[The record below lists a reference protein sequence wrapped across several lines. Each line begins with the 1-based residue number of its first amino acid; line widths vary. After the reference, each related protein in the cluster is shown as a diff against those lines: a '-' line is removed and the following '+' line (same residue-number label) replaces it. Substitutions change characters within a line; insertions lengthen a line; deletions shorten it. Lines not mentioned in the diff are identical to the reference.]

1 MAVTVTN
8 QATPLGNKMVHD
20 TSANG
25 AAATNTTG
33 ASGVLFLVQID
44 NTANSQ
50 VSYFKMYNNASVT
63 PGTTVPDFVF
73 MVPAS
78 ASRAYSIPL
87 GVSFGTAFS
96 HCCTS
101 TGGTTGTT
109 AQNPVNPV
117 VVTYVTT

>member
-25 AAATNTTG
+25 TAATNTTG
-33 ASGVLFLVQID
+33 AAGVLFFLQVD

-50 VSYFKMYNNASVT
+50 DSYFKMFNNATVT
-63 PGTTVPDFVF
+63 VGTTVPDFVF
-73 MVPAS
+73 MLPAS
-78 ASRAYSIPL
+78 ASRAISFPL
-87 GVSFGTAFS
+87 GIAFSAAFS
-96 HCCTS
+96 HCCT
-101 TGGTTGTT
+101 TAGGTAGNTGP
-109 AQNPVNPV
+109 ANPV